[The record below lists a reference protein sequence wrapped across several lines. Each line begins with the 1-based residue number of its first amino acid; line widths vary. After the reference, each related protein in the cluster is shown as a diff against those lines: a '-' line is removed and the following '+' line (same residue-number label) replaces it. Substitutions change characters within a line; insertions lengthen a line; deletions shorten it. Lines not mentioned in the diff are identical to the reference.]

1 MGKAKKT
8 RKFAAVKRM
17 LNPKDLKCVGPVR
30 HPPLPPLCRPR
41 LQPRPLSRT
50 RRPPAEKQ
58 PKKEEVRHVEKQSAA
73 LFFKYNT
80 QLGPP
85 YQVLVD
91 TNFINFS
98 IKNKASG
105 CRGSGPA
112 GGAAAAPPG
121 RPPPAGSE
129 PCRPRGLIAG

>member
-8 RKFAAVKRM
+8 RKFAEVKRL
-17 LNPKDLKCVGPVR
+17 LNPKDVK
-30 HPPLPPLCRPR
+30 PPK
-41 LQPRPLSRT
+41 
-50 RRPPAEKQ
+50 EKAKEAAKA
-58 PKKEEVRHVEKQSAA
+58 KKKDEVRHVEKTSSA

-98 IKNKASG
+98 IKNKVRPAALAHCFCSCDSVVNRIAFPASL
-105 CRGSGPA
+105 
-112 GGAAAAPPG
+112 
-121 RPPPAGSE
+121 
-129 PCRPRGLIAG
+129 LIALL